1 MSFEPHYINTLIIY
15 GFITYVIT
23 VGTIVIVD
31 KLITYCFP
39 KPIPP

>member
-1 MSFEPHYINTLIIY
+1 MSFEPHYINTLIIS
-15 GFITYVIT
+15 GLITYVIT